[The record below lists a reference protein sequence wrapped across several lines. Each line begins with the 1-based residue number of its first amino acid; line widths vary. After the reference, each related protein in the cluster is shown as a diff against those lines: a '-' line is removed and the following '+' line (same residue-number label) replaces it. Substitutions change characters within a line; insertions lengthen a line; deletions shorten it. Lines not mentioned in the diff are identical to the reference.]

1 MFWCRRRRCKLLS
14 DWTLAPRNLP
24 LCPGNNQKYKTT
36 QKQFSVC
43 FVSPTVQSQNTS
55 YHYQIR
61 QRTAESHHISV
72 DQQIHK
78 LLQFHVQ
85 QTCHFLL
92 DIYLPAKHTNR
103 HIKTDRQVFTSCFS
117 SCSASVLVMFL
128 QYHLQRDERNM
139 TNDLTFAFY
148 DVKQLLNT
156 FLQDVVIK
164 QTNVKSNK
172 LQQKTHEFA
181 SILFFS
187 VT

>member
-1 MFWCRRRRCKLLS
+1 
-14 DWTLAPRNLP
+14 
-24 LCPGNNQKYKTT
+24 
-36 QKQFSVC
+36 
-43 FVSPTVQSQNTS
+43 
-55 YHYQIR
+55 
-61 QRTAESHHISV
+61 
-72 DQQIHK
+72 
-78 LLQFHVQ
+78 
-85 QTCHFLL
+85 
-92 DIYLPAKHTNR
+92 
-103 HIKTDRQVFTSCFS
+103 
-117 SCSASVLVMFL
+117 MFL

-164 QTNVKSNK
+164 QTNVESNK